1 MIRFSRDED
10 YSIIL
15 INELAKHY
23 NKRLVP
29 LSEVAKDYVI
39 SLYYLRNLANR
50 LIHAGIIKAVE
61 GKKGGYFLQK
71 DPKKITIGEVLQ
83 VFSRE
88 PITAC
93 CSNWNDRS
101 NCQRNDNYCDTI
113 TEWRKINERF
123 IQKLSS
129 LSLEEFL
136 RHHSH

>member
-29 LSEVAKDYVI
+29 LSEIAKHYSI
-39 SLYYLRNLANR
+39 SLYYLRNLANK

-71 DPKKITIGEVLQ
+71 DPKEITIGEVLQ

-88 PITAC
+88 PLIAC
-93 CSNWNDRS
+93 CSNWNDRKK
-101 NCQRNDNYCDTI
+101 CQRNDNYCDTI

-123 IQKLSS
+123 IEKLSS

-136 RHHSH
+136 RHHAH